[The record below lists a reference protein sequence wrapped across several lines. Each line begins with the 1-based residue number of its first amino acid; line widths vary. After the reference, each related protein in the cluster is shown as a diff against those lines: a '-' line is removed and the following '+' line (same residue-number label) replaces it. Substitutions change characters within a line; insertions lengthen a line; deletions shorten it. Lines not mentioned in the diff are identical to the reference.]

1 MMSERGRNEWMSEM
15 IARKSNPLSPFP
27 PSLPMHLKPFVSLKY
42 FRCMVVRFDSGNCS
56 PVSLNSLVML
66 PPSHAVLGMMIW
78 EGGREGGK
86 GGRREYRG
94 HEKHNQSIG
103 TLWYSIVEHSMA

>member
-27 PSLPMHLKPFVSLKY
+27 PSLPMQLKPFVSLKY

-66 PPSHAVLGMMIW
+66 PPSHAVFGMMIW
-78 EGGREGGK
+78 EGGR
-86 GGRREYRG
+86 GGRTEYRG

-103 TLWYSIVEHSMA
+103 TLWYSMVEHSMA